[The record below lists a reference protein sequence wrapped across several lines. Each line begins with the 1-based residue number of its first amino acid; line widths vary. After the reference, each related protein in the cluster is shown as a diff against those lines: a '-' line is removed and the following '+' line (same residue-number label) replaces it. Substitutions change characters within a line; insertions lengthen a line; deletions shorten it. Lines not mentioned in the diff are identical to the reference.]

1 MAYSTQTDGS
11 CRPGTVAKAKQGKS
25 PVDPGPEE
33 QQDIQRLNTILAR
46 SDIRD
51 GELWLY
57 YFSIGGSADEY
68 EVEEHLHGLTSL
80 PKLERELLEY
90 AAHEINTDQPQLT
103 ARDEPTSAS

>member
-1 MAYSTQTDGS
+1 M
-11 CRPGTVAKAKQGKS
+11 
-25 PVDPGPEE
+25 DPGPEE

-51 GELWLY
+51 GELWLH

-80 PKLERELLEY
+80 PRLERELLEY